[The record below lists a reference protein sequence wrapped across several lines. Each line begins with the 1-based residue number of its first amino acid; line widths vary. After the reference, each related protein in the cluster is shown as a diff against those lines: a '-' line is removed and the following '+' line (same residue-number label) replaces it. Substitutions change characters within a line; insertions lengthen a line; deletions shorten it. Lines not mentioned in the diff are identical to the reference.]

1 MKKTIKIS
9 QSIVEYVAL
18 ILIVSAALGAMSFY
32 ISRTLSI
39 RTRHLNQELNE
50 ATRGIFGLW

>member
-1 MKKTIKIS
+1 MSKKNKIS
-9 QSIVEYVAL
+9 QSIIEYVA
-18 ILIVSAALGAMSFY
+18 IVVIVSAALGAMSFY
-32 ISRTLSI
+32 IQRVLAV